1 MTICSFDFLEIADP
15 LRSISYQIHNIR
27 SDSVK
32 RKYFIFAKTFFMK
45 PFLFSTVLSLFPL
58 FSFGQLFV
66 GNVDINSADSVQV
79 IEVYIDRGTFGKSVR
94 AYVDFGQRDNSMA
107 QNVIGRNDN
116 MLITEPVT
124 GEKKVFKSTAA
135 VLNYLESN
143 QWEHYHGL
151 IETVKGTST
160 NFYYYFRKR
169 TVR

>member
-1 MTICSFDFLEIADP
+1 
-15 LRSISYQIHNIR
+15 
-27 SDSVK
+27 
-32 RKYFIFAKTFFMK
+32 MK

-66 GNVDINSADSVQV
+66 GNVDINSADSVQI

-107 QNVIGRNDN
+107 QNVVGRNDN
-116 MLITEPVT
+116 MLITDPVT
-124 GEKKVFKSTAA
+124 RERKVFKSTVA
-135 VLNYLESN
+135 VLNFLEN
-143 QWEHYHGL
+143 NHWEHYQSL

-169 TVR
+169 K